1 MAIRAALGASR
12 VRLYRMVIA
21 ESCLLALMASIGGA
35 ALGAWLMTALRALI
49 PATLAIDWAFALDAR
64 VFAAAF
70 LLSALA
76 GLTAGVAPAFESFRM
91 VAGGITPAI
100 SGNRLLRAITTAEIA
115 MAVVLAIGAGLL
127 GKSFLQLLDR
137 PLGYRT
143 DSLLGMRVRL
153 VGNRYRSI
161 DQRAAYWG
169 ELIERTASLPGVAK
183 SASVSDLPMGW
194 QYSGGSFD
202 VADKPVA
209 PGMSKPRAHQIVASP
224 GYFATLGIPLLAG
237 RGFNEGDGP
246 QSEPVAIV
254 NDLLAQNIWPGEN
267 PIGKQIN
274 AWDGKS
280 WRRVVGVVHRVRHGG
295 PADQYENQLYIP
307 YRQGNSNVMF
317 LVVRARVPPEFI
329 AAAIRATLKSM
340 DPDMPAFEV
349 RSMKA
354 AFERETAL
362 PRLPMMLT
370 AGFAGLAALL
380 AALGLFGVIAYWVS
394 RCTKELG
401 IRAAI
406 GARPAELR
414 ALVLRQGLR
423 MAAIGITAGVAASL
437 TVMRYLRSLMYGM
450 SERDPWIYSGAIVL
464 ALGTAIIACWLPAS
478 QAARVDPAQ
487 ALREEG

>member
-1 MAIRAALGASR
+1 
-12 VRLYRMVIA
+12 
-21 ESCLLALMASIGGA
+21 
-35 ALGAWLMTALRALI
+35 MT
-49 PATLAIDWAFALDAR
+49 
-64 VFAAAF
+64 
-70 LLSALA
+70 
-76 GLTAGVAPAFESFRM
+76 
-91 VAGGITPAI
+91 
-100 SGNRLLRAITTAEIA
+100 
-115 MAVVLAIGAGLL
+115 
-127 GKSFLQLLDR
+127 
-137 PLGYRT
+137 
-143 DSLLGMRVRL
+143 
-153 VGNRYRSI
+153 
-161 DQRAAYWG
+161 
-169 ELIERTASLPGVAK
+169 
-183 SASVSDLPMGW
+183 
-194 QYSGGSFD
+194 
-202 VADKPVA
+202 
-209 PGMSKPRAHQIVASP
+209 KPRAHQIVASP

-437 TVMRYLRSLMYGM
+437 TVMRYLGSLMYGM